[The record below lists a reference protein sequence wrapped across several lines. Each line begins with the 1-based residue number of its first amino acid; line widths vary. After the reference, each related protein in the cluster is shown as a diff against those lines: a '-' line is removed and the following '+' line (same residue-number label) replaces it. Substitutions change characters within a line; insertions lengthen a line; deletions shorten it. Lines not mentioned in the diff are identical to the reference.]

1 MAKAVSDIYNGE
13 NQGGFSVDD
22 SHVGGF
28 SHLHD
33 DGTGGSPSMGNF
45 PIFPQPSCPDEDLNK
60 CKWQQSDRAT
70 KWLKNS
76 PKARPGYFSIDL
88 ANGVHAEMTTTN
100 HSALYR
106 FQFNNP
112 SATLGPVI
120 LVDLMDLPQS
130 RTNGSASVD
139 PSTGRLTGN
148 GTFSPSFGIGSYDA
162 HFCVDFKGAEI
173 RDTGVWT
180 QNRAATDPK
189 SVSMDPSGTI
199 SASSNSAGTFA
210 RFQTP
215 NNESIM
221 ARVGISFMSVDK
233 ACHNAETEQPDFD
246 FEDTVSTAEDAW
258 RRKLDVISVDAD
270 GVSQELQTV
279 FWSGAYRT
287 MISPQDYTGEN
298 PGWQS
303 DEPYYDSFYW

>member
-1 MAKAVSDIYNGE
+1 M
-13 NQGGFSVDD
+13 
-22 SHVGGF
+22 
-28 SHLHD
+28 
-33 DGTGGSPSMGNF
+33 
-45 PIFPQPSCPDEDLNK
+45 
-60 CKWQQSDRAT
+60 T

-112 SATLGPVI
+112 SATLSPVI

-210 RFQTP
+210 RFHMP
-215 NNESIM
+215 NNDTLM
-221 ARVGISFMSVDK
+221 ARVGMSFMSVDK

-246 FEDTVSTAEDAW
+246 FEGTVSTAEDAW

-298 PGWQS
+298 PLWHS